1 MSPLRPM
8 SETEYDPWVAQA
20 IAAYANDKIA
30 SGQWSESEA
39 LVKSEKEHHEL
50 LPQGLRTPDNYLFTV
65 QDESGTSVGMLWFA
79 VKKKFD
85 KPIAFVFDIDIWP
98 EFQRHGHGVRAFKAL
113 EEQALHRGLTGIAL
127 HVFGANTAARALYE
141 KLGYQPTNISLFK
154 AVGAEA

>member
-8 SETEYDPWVAQA
+8 SETEYDAWIAQA
-20 IAAYANDKIA
+20 IAAYAKDKVA
-30 SGQWSESEA
+30 SGQWSEAEA
-39 LVKSEKEHHEL
+39 LKRSEEEHQEL
-50 LPQGLRTPDNYLFTV
+50 LPLGLQTLENHLFTV

-127 HVFGANTAARALYE
+127 HVFGTNTAARALYE
-141 KLGYQPTNISLFK
+141 KLGYKPTNISLFK
-154 AVGAEA
+154 AVGADA